1 MPAIAHTEARSARW
15 SIGSVDI
22 DGRVIAA
29 PMAGVS
35 DQPYRRLARRY
46 GAALAVTEMVSAS
59 PDLQHSRKSR
69 QRTTH
74 SGERDPISVQLL
86 GADPQ
91 QMADA
96 ARANVDRG
104 AQIIDINLGCPT
116 KKVCKRL
123 VGSALMKDEP
133 LVQKILE
140 SVVKAVSVPV
150 TLKMRTGWDRQ
161 NKNATVIARMA
172 EQAGI
177 QALTVHGRSREC
189 RYHGPIDYETI
200 ALVKAAV
207 GIPVIA
213 NGDID
218 SPAKAVTVLE
228 KTGADAVMIGRAA
241 QGQPWLLSRLNEALN
256 NGRDPGE
263 PDLMEKQETALWH
276 LKALHEFYGAEQGIR
291 IARKHVQWY
300 AEKLNAPDS
309 FRKAFNEAQ
318 TSNAQYQLLNTL
330 FEQLVD
336 QNPTDEH
343 D

>member
-1 MPAIAHTEARSARW
+1 MPAISLSEARSARW

-35 DQPYRRLARRY
+35 DQPYRRLARSY

-74 SGERDPISVQLL
+74 NGERDPISVQLL

-91 QMADA
+91 HMADA

-140 SVVKAVSVPV
+140 SVVKAVAVPV

-161 NKNATVIARMA
+161 NKNAAVIAKMA

-200 ALVKAAV
+200 AWVKATV
-207 GIPVIA
+207 SIPVIA

-256 NGRDPGE
+256 NGKDPGE
-263 PDLMEKQETALWH
+263 PDLMEKQKTALWH
-276 LKALHEFYGAEQGIR
+276 LEALHEFYGAEQGIR

-309 FRKAFNEAQ
+309 FRRAFNEAQ
-318 TSNAQYQLLNTL
+318 TPSAQHQLLNAL
-330 FEQLVD
+330 FEQLAD
-336 QNPTDEH
+336 QNSTDEH